1 MNKALRIC
9 SAQELNETH
18 NLKSKIPKM
27 DFELT
32 EEQRMIR
39 DTAAAFVAKEV
50 KPYAQQMDRDAVYP
64 SELVHRLGALGFM
77 GMCIPQEFG
86 GAGTD
91 FVSYVIAME
100 EISKGWASLSVV
112 MSVNNSLICAPIHR
126 FGSTEQKNRCLA
138 PLARGQWL
146 GCYALTEPG
155 AGSDAGSIQT
165 RAQRVGEDYVLTGNK
180 IFTTNGSHANIA
192 LVYAVTD
199 PAKGKKGISAFLV
212 ETNTAGFTVSRLE
225 DKLGLRSSDTASI
238 TLDNC
243 HVPQNNL
250 LGKEG
255 DGFRIAL
262 ATLDAGRIGIA
273 AQALG
278 IAQACLDES
287 LAHAQQR
294 QQFGQPIANF
304 QAIQW
309 MLADMSTEI
318 DAARLMTYRAA
329 WLAQE
334 GKTFTKEAAMAKL
347 FASEACNRI
356 AYKALQIHGGYG
368 YIKDFAVERFF
379 RDARITT
386 LYEGTSE
393 IQRLVI
399 ARRLIHGEEVG
410 DELH

>member
-1 MNKALRIC
+1 
-9 SAQELNETH
+9 
-18 NLKSKIPKM
+18 M

-50 KPYAQQMDRDAVYP
+50 KPHAHQLDRDAVYP
-64 SELVHRLGALGFM
+64 SELIRRLGALGFM

-100 EISKGWASLSVV
+100 EISKAWASLSVV
-112 MSVNNSLICAPIHR
+112 MSVNNSLICAPILR
-126 FGSTEQKNRCLA
+126 FGSADQKNRYLA
-138 PLARGQWL
+138 PLARGKWL

-165 RAQRVGEDYVLTGNK
+165 RAKRVGADYVLTGNK
-180 IFTTNGSHANIA
+180 IFTTNGSHAHIA

-199 PAKGKKGISAFLV
+199 PSKGKKGISAFLV
-212 ETNTAGFTVSRLE
+212 ETNTAGFVVGKLE

-243 HVPQNNL
+243 HVPKINL

-262 ATLDAGRIGIA
+262 ATLDAGRVGIA

-287 LAHAQQR
+287 LAHAQER

-329 WLAQE
+329 WLAQA
-334 GKTFTKEAAMAKL
+334 GKTITKEAAMAKL